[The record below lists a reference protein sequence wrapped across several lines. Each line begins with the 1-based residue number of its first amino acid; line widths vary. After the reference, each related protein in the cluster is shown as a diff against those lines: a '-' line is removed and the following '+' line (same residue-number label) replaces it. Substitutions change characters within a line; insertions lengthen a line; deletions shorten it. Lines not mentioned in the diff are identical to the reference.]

1 MAIGVKDRDMDKA
14 KDTQEVAGAEQSEES
29 VLVSDSGPACQ

>member
-1 MAIGVKDRDMDKA
+1 MKDKD
-14 KDTQEVAGAEQSEES
+14 KDTQEVAGAKQSEES